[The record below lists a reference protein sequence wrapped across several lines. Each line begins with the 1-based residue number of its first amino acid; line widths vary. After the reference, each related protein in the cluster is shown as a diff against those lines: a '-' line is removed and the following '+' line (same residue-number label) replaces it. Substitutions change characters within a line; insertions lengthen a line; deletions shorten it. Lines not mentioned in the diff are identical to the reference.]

1 MTINHLIYLLLFN
14 LICTWGKLSVVDEQQ
29 VKMDK
34 VNQLYENQ
42 TRMVKKLNEIVK
54 EDAQVSMTELKK
66 KYKKD
71 WNANRL
77 KI

>member
-1 MTINHLIYLLLFN
+1 